1 MLVVAV
7 ATAEEQV
14 ENPMDL
20 RITDIDELCTLDPGA
35 GEGALGILRNAA
47 VAFAGGRCVWI
58 GPSQE
63 APDAAVSI
71 DGSGCVGVPGL
82 VDCHTHSLFAGSRAE
97 EFSQRLAGAT
107 YTEIL
112 EAGGGILSTVDAT
125 RAASTE
131 LLTDLLRERLG
142 GFLAAGVTT
151 VEVKTGYGLHPEHE
165 MRMLRLLR
173 EQEMPT
179 RVVSTFLGAHAVPVE
194 FRGDRAA
201 YVTCLLEE
209 MMPHALEWADGVDV
223 YCDRGA
229 FDLGE
234 CERILEAG
242 MSGGLVGRVHAEQ
255 VEHTGAAKRAAELGC
270 ASADHLERIDAE
282 GINAMAAHGT
292 IGVLLPGAMTYLGD
306 APPPVAELLEAGVDL
321 AVATDFNPG
330 SSPVRD
336 LWACATLACI
346 RMGLSV
352 EQALVGITRNAGRAL
367 GRSDLGWLG
376 PGSVGDIVLVAP
388 PAGEPVRHEVLVQYM
403 GGHRA
408 KVVVKD
414 GRVVVGTL
422 EASS

>member
-1 MLVVAV
+1 M
-7 ATAEEQV
+7 
-14 ENPMDL
+14 
-20 RITDIDELCTLDPGA
+20 
-35 GEGALGILRNAA
+35 
-47 VAFAGGRCVWI
+47 
-58 GPSQE
+58 
-63 APDAAVSI
+63 
-71 DGSGCVGVPGL
+71 PGL

-112 EAGGGILSTVDAT
+112 EAGGGILSTVAAT
-125 RAASTE
+125 RAASTG
-131 LLTDLLRERLG
+131 DLADVLRQRLG
-142 GFLAAGVTT
+142 GFLEAGVTT

-165 MRMLRLLR
+165 IRMLRLLR

-179 RVVSTFLGAHAVPVE
+179 RVVSTFLGAHAVPEE

-201 YVTCLLEE
+201 YVTCILEQ

-234 CERILEAG
+234 CERILGAG

-255 VEHTGAAKRAAELGC
+255 VEHTGAAARAAEMGC
-270 ASADHLERIDAE
+270 ASADHLERIDAD
-282 GINAMAAHGT
+282 GIKAMAAHGT

-306 APPPVAELLEAGVDL
+306 APPPVAELLEAGVEL

-336 LWACATLACI
+336 LWACATLSCV
-346 RMGLSV
+346 RMGLNV
-352 EQALVGITRNAGRAL
+352 EQALVGITRNAGKAL
-367 GRSDLGWLG
+367 GRLDLGWLG
-376 PGSVGDIVLVAP
+376 PGSVGDFALVVP
-388 PAGEPVRHEVLVQYM
+388 PPGEPARPEVLVQYM

-408 KVVVKD
+408 KVVVRD
-414 GRVVVGTL
+414 GRLVVGML
-422 EASS
+422 EVS

>member
-1 MLVVAV
+1 
-7 ATAEEQV
+7 
-14 ENPMDL
+14 MDL
-20 RITDIDELCTLDPGA
+20 RITDIDELCTLDPGV
-35 GEGALGILRNAA
+35 GEGTLGILRNAA
-47 VAFAGGRCVWI
+47 VAFAGGRCAWV

-63 APDAAVSI
+63 APDATVSI

-112 EAGGGILSTVDAT
+112 EAGGGILSTVAAT
-125 RAASTE
+125 RAASTG
-131 LLTDLLRERLG
+131 LLTDLLRKRLG

-165 MRMLRLLR
+165 IRMLRLLR
-173 EQEMPT
+173 EEEMPT
-179 RVVSTFLGAHAVPVE
+179 RVVSTFLGAHAVPEE

-201 YVTCLLEE
+201 YVTCILEE
-209 MMPHALEWADGVDV
+209 MLPEAIGLADCVDV

-229 FDLGE
+229 FSLEETD
-234 CERILEAG
+234 RILRAG
-242 MSGGLVGRVHAEQ
+242 MAGGLVGRVHAEQ
-255 VEHTGAAKRAAELGC
+255 VEYTGAAQRAAELGC
-270 ASADHLERIDAE
+270 ASADHLERIDPQ
-282 GINAMAAHGT
+282 GIESMAAHGT

-306 APPPVAELLEAGVDL
+306 APPPVAELLEAGVEL

-367 GRSDLGWLG
+367 GRADLGWLG
-376 PGSVGDIVLVAP
+376 PGSVGDFALVAP
-388 PAGEPVRHEVLVQYM
+388 PPGEPVRHEVLVQYM

-408 KVVVKD
+408 TVVVRD
-414 GRVVVGTL
+414 GRPVVGSKEEL
-422 EASS
+422 S